1 METLLQDI
9 RFGFRQLMKQ
19 RGFAVLAI
27 ISMALGIGAN
37 TSIFSLV
44 DTALLRPL
52 AVKEPSQLVELYGTM
67 NNGAEW
73 SLQSYLNYKDY
84 RDRNTVFSGLFVYRV
99 VVSSLTVNN
108 TSQRVWGYLVSGN
121 YFDVLGVKPVLGR
134 AFLPE
139 EDQTPDSHPVAVL
152 GYNCWQHRFA
162 GDPAIVG
169 KTVEFNSRPFTIIG
183 VAPKGFIGTEVA
195 YDPEMFIPV
204 MMAKTIEPGSRWLD
218 RRDSNN
224 LFTVGRLKPRVSLAE
239 AKAELETLTTQLA
252 KDYPEN
258 VGRGIRLGKP
268 GLFIPDI
275 ANSVFAFT
283 GVLAAVGALVILL
296 ACVNLASLLLARATE
311 RRREIAVRLAIGA
324 SRRRLVRQLL
334 TESLLISISGGAA
347 GVFLASAINS
357 AVRGI
362 RLPSDVTL
370 LFDLRTDWR
379 VLGFALLLSITTG
392 ILFSLIPAL
401 QSSKP
406 QLVPALKDESSM
418 AGFRRSLL
426 RNFLVVAQVSLSLIL
441 LISAGLIVRSLQAA
455 QKMRPG
461 FNPENAVAISFDVSL
476 QGYDEPRGRAF
487 QKQVLERVR
496 ALSQVENAALTDYL
510 PLGLNY
516 NNSSIY
522 VEGAE
527 FKGASTLPI
536 AIPIETSP
544 GYFDVMGIPL
554 RGRDFRNDEN
564 KKESRFAIVNETFA
578 KKLLGGQEPIGRR
591 FNWHGPKDPF
601 FEIVGVVPDGKYNS
615 LGEDP
620 KPALYTPLYQDYS
633 GMVTLV
639 ARTHSDPR
647 QVLSALRAEV
657 QKLDPSISV
666 YAAKT
671 LKEHMGTSLFP
682 ARMAA
687 IALSSFGV
695 LALILAAVGIY
706 GVMSHVVAGRTR
718 EIGLRMALGAQ
729 LSDVQK
735 LILKQGMFLAAI
747 GSVSGLVIAFGGA
760 RMMKSMLYG
769 VSTSDPITFACVAL
783 GLSAIAFL
791 ASWVPARRASR
802 VEPMIALRAE

>member
-1 METLLQDI
+1 METLLHDI
-9 RFGFRQLMKQ
+9 RFGLRQLMKQ

-52 AVKEPSQLVELYGTM
+52 AVKEPSQLVELYGTLH
-67 NNGAEW
+67 NGAEW
-73 SLQSYLNYKDY
+73 SLQSYPNYKEY
-84 RDRNTVFSGLFVYRV
+84 RDRNSVFSGLFVYRV
-99 VVSSLTVNN
+99 TVSSLTVNN
-108 TSQRVWGYLVSGN
+108 SSQRVWGYLVSGN
-121 YFDVLGVKPVLGR
+121 YFDVLGVKPMLGR

-139 EDQTPDSHPVAVL
+139 EDQTPDSHPVAVIS
-152 GYNCWQHRFA
+152 YNCWQHRFA
-162 GDPAIVG
+162 GDPQIVG
-169 KTVEFNSRPFTIIG
+169 KTVQFNSHPFTIIG

-204 MMAKTIEPGSRWLD
+204 MMAKTIEPGSTWID
-218 RRDSNN
+218 KRDSNN
-224 LFTVGRLKPRVSLAE
+224 LFTVGRLKPGVSFAQ
-239 AKAELETLTTQLA
+239 AKTALETLTAKLA
-252 KDYPEN
+252 QDYPEN
-258 VGRGIRLGKP
+258 VGFGIRLGKP

-283 GVLAAVGALVILL
+283 VLLAAVGGLVLLL
-296 ACVNLASLLLARATE
+296 ACVNLANLLLARATE

-334 TESLLISISGGAA
+334 TESLLISLSGGAA
-347 GVFLASAINS
+347 GVFLSAAINS

-362 RLPSDVTL
+362 HLPSDVTL

-379 VLGFALLLSITTG
+379 VLTFALVLSIATG

-418 AGFRRSLL
+418 AGFRRSRL
-426 RNFLVVAQVSLSLIL
+426 RNFLVIAQVSLSLVL

-476 QGYDEPRGRAF
+476 QGYNEQRGRAF
-487 QKQVLERVR
+487 QRQVLER
-496 ALSQVENAALTDYL
+496 AQSLPQVESAALTDYL

-516 NNSSIY
+516 NSSTIY
-522 VEGAE
+522 VEGTQ
-527 FKGASTLPI
+527 FTGPSNLPI
-536 AIPIETSP
+536 AVPIDSGP

-554 RGRDFRNDEN
+554 RGRDFRDDEN
-564 KKESRFAIVNETFA
+564 KKESRFAIVNETFV
-578 KKLLGGQEPIGRR
+578 KKLLNGQDPIGRR
-591 FNWHGPKDPF
+591 FNWHGPTDPF

-620 KPALYTPLYQDYS
+620 KPAVYTPLYRDYS
-633 GMVTLV
+633 GQVTLV

-647 QVLSALRAEV
+647 QVLSALRGEV
-657 QKLDPSISV
+657 QKLDPSVSV

-671 LKEHMGTSLFP
+671 LKEHLGTSLFP

-687 IALSSFGV
+687 IALGSFGV

-747 GSVSGLVIAFGGA
+747 GSAFGLVIALGGA
-760 RMMKSMLYG
+760 RMMKSLLYG
-769 VSTSDPITFACVAL
+769 VSTSDPITFTGVAL
-783 GLSAIAFL
+783 LLVGIAFL
-791 ASWVPARRASR
+791 ACWIPARRASR